1 MAMVIRQVGYR
12 LAIWLVTEI
21 LLSFLG
27 LDDLADYSEFLFE
40 DSALANSPPAATL
53 VIMVGA
59 NSEKPYH
66 ATTTHDATG
75 WQPG

>member
-1 MAMVIRQVGYR
+1 MF
-12 LAIWLVTEI
+12 
-21 LLSFLG
+21 LLSLDGKLYLG
-27 LDDLADYSEFLFE
+27 QPFSNNLLDDLADYSEFLFE

-53 VIMVGA
+53 VIMVGT

-66 ATTTHDATG
+66 ETTTHDATG